1 MLISSPGSP
10 VAQTILDGPFRTD
23 TPDTVINVGEP
34 PPHIGI
40 DIDIF
45 NEHVPAE
52 QQTQL
57 PPSTANVLKELAIEI
72 DGLIEINIGDGGN
85 DILEFVNNITSRIHS
100 TKPPVDTVLDI
111 PNLGLFEGS
120 SHSQPSDTLMQ
131 RAQTIINHLGELL
144 GKLTRNEFEGDL
156 GRWASNL
163 TISGL
168 RTGLVTATLTVVR
181 QMIGFALEKTLQS
194 TATTALTRSV
204 IGAVVQSIGPLL
216 NVLGAIRDECNDTAT
231 KETRVARTVTLI
243 LSLIAITAAAT
254 VPAALSALAS
264 FGSQMLF
271 YTFAQDLVSLFCP
284 TGDNAKASPGGTA
297 IAGLLNGM
305 VQFLSFTGMNYTAP
319 HSGPGYVMAQGNQP
333 LPPESEGLAFQLA
346 NWCGKQ
352 KTNPNLSPEAQAEQ
366 ILDSLTLELG
376 HDITRGG
383 LNASADI
390 LGQVLMGEAGH
401 ALQEEPS
408 EKGFRINPISFRIPT
423 PEQAANQL
431 LSTNAI
437 RTSVGQIIMSVVISA
452 SRYFST
458 LPIPKEVV
466 DHIVNLLVA
475 AVVFAARTGTAY
487 VNARSTP
494 A

>member
-1 MLISSPGSP
+1 MLIPPGSP
-10 VAQTILDGPFRTD
+10 VAQTILNGSFRTD
-23 TPDTVINVGEP
+23 KPDTVINVGEA

-40 DIDIF
+40 DMDIL
-45 NEHVPAE
+45 NEHIPAE

-57 PPSTANVLKELAIEI
+57 PPSTANVLEELAIEI
-72 DGLIEINIGDGGN
+72 DGLIDEINTADGGN
-85 DILEFVNNITSRIHS
+85 DILKFVNNITSQIRN
-100 TKPPVDTVLDI
+100 TEPPVDTILGI
-111 PNLGLFEGS
+111 PNLDMFEGS
-120 SHSQPSDTLMQ
+120 SHSQPSDTFMQ

-181 QMIGFALEKTLQS
+181 QMIGFALEKALQS

-216 NVLGAIRDECNDTAT
+216 NVLGAIRDEYNDTAT
-231 KETRVARTVTLI
+231 KETRAARSVTLI

-254 VPAALSALAS
+254 VPAALPALAS

-284 TGDNAKASPGGTA
+284 TGDNAKASPSGTA
-297 IAGLLNGM
+297 VAGLLNGM
-305 VQFLSFTGMNYTAP
+305 LQFLSFTGMNYTAP

-333 LPPESEGLAFQLA
+333 LPPESEGLASQLA
-346 NWCGKQ
+346 NWCEKH
-352 KTNPNLSPEAQAEQ
+352 KTNPNLPPEAQAEQ

-383 LNASADI
+383 LNATADI
-390 LGQVLMGEAGH
+390 LGQVFLGEAGH
-401 ALQEEPS
+401 ALQEKPS
-408 EKGFRINPISFRIPT
+408 ENGFRINPITFRIPT

-437 RTSVGQIIMSVVISA
+437 RTSVGQIIMGVVISA
-452 SRYFST
+452 TRYFST

-466 DHIVNLLVA
+466 DHIANLLVA
-475 AVVFAARTGTAY
+475 AVVFAARPGTGY

-494 A
+494 E